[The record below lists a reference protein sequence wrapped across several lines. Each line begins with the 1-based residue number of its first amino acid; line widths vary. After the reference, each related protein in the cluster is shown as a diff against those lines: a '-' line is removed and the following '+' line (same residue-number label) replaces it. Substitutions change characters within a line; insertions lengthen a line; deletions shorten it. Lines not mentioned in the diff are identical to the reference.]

1 MPTFKDTN
9 GREWLVTINVAQV
22 RRVREKLS
30 VNLADVHTDAV
41 LAKLQDPVT
50 LVDVLFVLIESQA
63 HERHISDEDFAAGLG
78 GDALET
84 ACAALLEALCDFFP
98 KAKRLI
104 LHKVLAETT
113 RRQQVAIERLENQ
126 VDELIQKALD
136 QAAADNLLTSAIG
149 G

>member
-50 LVDVLFVLIESQA
+50 LVDVLFVLVEAQA

-78 GDALET
+78 GDALEA
-84 ACAALLEALCDFFP
+84 ACAAILEALCDFFP

-104 LHKVLAETT
+104 LRKVLAETT
-113 RRQQVAIERLENQ
+113 RRQQNAIERLESQ

-136 QAAADNLLTSAIG
+136 RAALDPLASATG